1 MMSFRWCR
9 FYFFVQVEWKAT
21 TVQTAVS
28 VNRSVIWISV
38 CLPLAVAPVMEVAF
52 LFGLKSHCWA
62 CQASFQVV
70 IWCSLTQPLHFLE
83 SVLHMLELSSCWSLL
98 CPDRALFVCVEEPCF
113 LLSSPLHRS
122 LEACD
127 MGGDDEGYVCGFS
140 QPFTS
145 TFMVS

>member
-1 MMSFRWCR
+1 MTSFRWCR

-62 CQASFQVV
+62 CQASSKWWSGALWRSPS
-70 IWCSLTQPLHFLE
+70 ISWSLCCICW
-83 SVLHMLELSSCWSLL
+83 SCWSLL
-98 CPDRALFVCVEEPCF
+98 CPDRALFICVEEPCF

>member
-1 MMSFRWCR
+1 MSFRWCR

-83 SVLHMLELSSCWSLL
+83 SVLHMLELLIIAMSWQSFIYMCRRTLLFTFFSSASFLGGLWHGRRWWGLRLWLL
-98 CPDRALFVCVEEPCF
+98 TTFHLNFYGF
-113 LLSSPLHRS
+113 LN
-122 LEACD
+122 
-127 MGGDDEGYVCGFS
+127 
-140 QPFTS
+140 
-145 TFMVS
+145 